1 MKQGRPLQKNLAV
14 LRLEIACHGLDK
26 PRPEAGMIDQ
36 DRLHFLVGP
45 HGVFKHIPSMD
56 LALEAAL
63 TRLKFRDDLSQ
74 KTSLG
79 HSLEMRKRP
88 FHLHHFKEFSAYPF
102 SGRPANQGASPGD
115 HGQGFGF
122 NTKAQGSR
130 KPKGPEHP

>member
-14 LRLEIACHGLDK
+14 LGLEIACHGLDK
-26 PRPEAGMIDQ
+26 PGPEPGTVDQ
-36 DRLHFLVGP
+36 DRLHFFVGP

-56 LALEAAL
+56 LALKAAL
-63 TRLKFRDDLSQ
+63 TRLKFRNDLRQ

-79 HSLEMRKRP
+79 HLLEIGKRP
-88 FHLHHFKEFSAYPF
+88 FNLHHLREFSAYPF
-102 SGRPANQGASPGD
+102 SGRPGNEGAPRGD

-122 NTKAQGSR
+122 NTKAQGGR